1 MIYFSNYYYYSS
13 IWKKLTVES
22 FFGKRV
28 ESKRGEWIGSQKTF
42 KNPFLFE
49 NILKRNFNFLWKN
62 LIWQYKMIDFFNLL
76 EILSCL
82 HEQNN
87 HEHTK
92 EMAIYQEKDQKTIE
106 MKGRSTS
113 FLY

>member
-1 MIYFSNYYYYSS
+1 
-13 IWKKLTVES
+13 
-22 FFGKRV
+22 
-28 ESKRGEWIGSQKTF
+28 
-42 KNPFLFE
+42 
-49 NILKRNFNFLWKN
+49 
-62 LIWQYKMIDFFNLL
+62 MIDFFNLL